1 MSRARLS
8 RTSVSCI
15 AQAAICCALAGVL
28 LVTPSIH
35 AQIDPFSTRSG
46 LEGGSPSLSRTNPEI
61 DACSDAS
68 LHSPLSIY
76 EAVSHALCSNPDVRR
91 SWANLLLN
99 AAQVGVAQSAWLP
112 TLDASGTRSRRTDA
126 QSVSGPTFPDA
137 MSRNSDRYAELR
149 LSWVLF
155 DFGQRH
161 ANLTYYQHLLDLAK
175 ASRTDTLQ
183 SVFGQTAGA
192 FYAVWTAESTLGAAS
207 DAETNAE
214 QSYQIAQHRHRAG
227 AGTLNDELQAKTA
240 WQQAIYERTN
250 AAGALR
256 VAQGNLC
263 VQMGVPVQTDIK
275 VDVDAGVQPDV
286 NFKSSIADL
295 LALAQSTN
303 PKLRMARAQIEADE
317 ANAELA
323 RRQELPTIS
332 LTGSLSN
339 DKSLGAFPRDTRT
352 ASKYIGIQISIPIF
366 SGFGQQY
373 HRQASEAQ
381 VTIDREDLRKAELE
395 VASAVWRSYQDV
407 VTKTA
412 NLDVAAATR
421 QSAQEAYEVA
431 SKRYAAGV
439 GALLDLLNAQTA
451 LSTARRQVIQ
461 SQADWRVSRLA
472 LAFAIG
478 TLDSQ
483 SWEARAAAPGD

>member
-1 MSRARLS
+1 MSCAVLLRRRARY
-8 RTSVSCI
+8 I
-15 AQAAICCALAGVL
+15 PPAAICVALAGVL
-28 LVTPSIH
+28 LVTPSTH

-46 LEGGSPSLSRTNPEI
+46 LEDDAQGPNRIAQGT
-61 DACSDAS
+61 DACSAAS
-68 LHSPLSIY
+68 LSSPLSIY
-76 EAVSHALCSNPDVRR
+76 EAVNRALCSNPTVRR
-91 SWANLLLN
+91 SWANMLLN
-99 AAQVGVAQSAWLP
+99 AAQVGVAKSAWLP
-112 TLDASGTRSRRTDA
+112 TINASGTRSRTTDA
-126 QSVSGPTFPDA
+126 QAVSGPTFPDA
-137 MSRNSDRYAELR
+137 MIRTSDRYAELR

-155 DFGQRH
+155 DFGQRN
-161 ANLTYYQHLLDLAK
+161 ANLAYYKRLLDLAK

-192 FYAVWTAESTLGAAS
+192 FYAVWTAESTLGAAK

-214 QSYQIAQHRHRAG
+214 RSYQLARHRHMAG

-240 WQQAIYERTN
+240 WQQAIFERTN
-250 AAGALR
+250 ATGALK

-286 NFKSSIADL
+286 NFKSSISDL
-295 LALAQSTN
+295 LELAESTN

-323 RRQELPTIS
+323 RRQELPTVS
-332 LTGSLSN
+332 LSGSLSN
-339 DKSLGAFPRDTRT
+339 DKSLSAFPRDTRT
-352 ASKYIGIQISIPIF
+352 AGKYIGIQISIPIF
-366 SGFGQQY
+366 AGFGQEY

-381 VTIDREDLRKAELE
+381 VNIDREDLRKAELD

-407 VTKTA
+407 VTRTA
-412 NLDVAAATR
+412 NLDVAAATQ

-451 LSTARRQVIQ
+451 LSAARRQVIQ

-478 TLDSQ
+478 TLDSTR
-483 SWEARAAAPGD
+483 WDARAEAP